1 MVLGGDMATKQH
13 KGQGY
18 MSYCSFVLFSDA
30 ISRSFLLLSQAAVC
44 FRIHLFRYVLP
55 SDPQTGEGCKIM
67 QDQGEQS
74 WAFDFW
80 AIMIQKYSMSL
91 ISTKNFVYRIVG

>member
-1 MVLGGDMATKQH
+1 MKNYKLTHHMELFCTGISFRIVLYEH
-13 KGQGY
+13 Y
-18 MSYCSFVLFSDA
+18 LRPLPLHVLFSDA

-74 WAFDFW
+74 WAFDF
-80 AIMIQKYSMSL
+80 
-91 ISTKNFVYRIVG
+91 